1 MAEFIINTKSLTAN
15 YFYGAAGFNFYRV
28 PAATG
33 EPSRSNSFTVSEIEL
48 DDMDQPGLL
57 GKLVFDNIVFESATW
72 TEENEERQADGIKLY
87 DAIVNISL
95 NNEIVRTKVTG
106 RKGTIK
112 EFISNDDY
120 NISIQ
125 ALLVNTTRGKAPEVE
140 VRAANRLLSAPVA
153 IDVVSKFLEWMGI
166 YQIAITNVKI
176 STVPGFV
183 NFKAI
188 EIQALSNLPIDI
200 ETDLE
205 LKDA

>member
-15 YFYGAAGFNFYRV
+15 YFYGSAGFNFYRI
-28 PAATG
+28 PTAAG
-33 EPSRSNSFTVSEIEL
+33 ETSNSNNFTVSEIEV

-57 GKLVFDNIVFESATW
+57 GKLVFDNIVFESVTW
-72 TEENEERQADGIKLY
+72 TEDNEERQADGIKLY

-125 ALLVNTTRGKAPEVE
+125 ALLVNTKRGKAPEAE

-153 IDVVSKFLEWMGI
+153 VDVVSKFLEWMGI
-166 YQIAITNVKI
+166 YQIAITNVKV